1 MTKSELIERLVRQ
14 LDPLPLR
21 DVTAGVKILL
31 DTMSNALSQ
40 GDRVEIRGFGTFS
53 LHRRAAREGR
63 NPRTG
68 ESVRLPEKYIP
79 HFKPGKALRER
90 ANDGGQREETP

>member
-1 MTKSELIERLVRQ
+1 MTKSELIDRLVQQ
-14 LDPLPLR
+14 LDPLPAR
-21 DVTAGVKILL
+21 DVSAGVKIIL
-31 DTMSNALSQ
+31 DAMAGALAQ

-68 ESVRLPEKYIP
+68 ESVRLPEKFIP

-90 ANDGGQREETP
+90 VNHENPS